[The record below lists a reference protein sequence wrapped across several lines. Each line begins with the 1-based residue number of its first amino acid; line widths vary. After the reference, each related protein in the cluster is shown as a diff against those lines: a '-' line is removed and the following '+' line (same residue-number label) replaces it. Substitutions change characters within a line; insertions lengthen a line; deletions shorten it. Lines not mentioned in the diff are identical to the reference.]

1 VPAGLSADGTRFDLR
16 FVVHEGP
23 QIIVDHVLVVGNAHT
38 SSTTIERE
46 LALPA
51 GTPISQTKLS
61 EAQRRLSALGLFRRV
76 QVMDVPR
83 GTDRRRDVL
92 VVVQEAPLNTI
103 GYGGGLE
110 GSLRTK
116 LDAATGRPV
125 DSFDFAPRGFFE
137 IGRRNLW
144 GKNRS
149 VNLFARGAIR
159 SSDIN
164 GVLPTD
170 STSTI
175 TDTSAGFREYRV
187 LAQYREPKLL
197 DAPVDLIVSAS
208 VEQAIRSAFDFNR
221 QQIYV
226 EGSHRFGPTVSVAG
240 RYLFGRTRRF
250 NERID
255 PQSQLDVD
263 RLFPKVRL
271 STFSASLVRNTRDDA
286 FEPTRGSL
294 MTFDG
299 TLSTRAMGSEIG
311 FVKALF
317 QGFTFKQ
324 LPVLRGAVIGG
335 GARLGLGFGF
345 PQLVLDP
352 DGSGQSVNLEQEIP
366 ASERFFAGGD
376 SSVRGFAL
384 DRLGSA
390 KTLDYYGVS
399 KGGNG
404 LLIVNTELRVPL
416 FSIKGY
422 AVGGATFVDV
432 GNVFARVSDM
442 SLGDLRSGAGFGL
455 RMQLPVG
462 PLRMDFAWKL
472 NPLRFADGTREDRF
486 AWYITLGQAF

>member
-1 VPAGLSADGTRFDLR
+1 
-16 FVVHEGP
+16 
-23 QIIVDHVLVVGNAHT
+23 
-38 SSTTIERE
+38 
-46 LALPA
+46 
-51 GTPISQTKLS
+51 
-61 EAQRRLSALGLFRRV
+61 
-76 QVMDVPR
+76 M
-83 GTDRRRDVL
+83 
-92 VVVQEAPLNTI
+92 
-103 GYGGGLE
+103 
-110 GSLRTK
+110 
-116 LDAATGRPV
+116 
-125 DSFDFAPRGFFE
+125 
-137 IGRRNLW
+137 
-144 GKNRS
+144 
-149 VNLFARGAIR
+149 
-159 SSDIN
+159 
-164 GVLPTD
+164 
-170 STSTI
+170 
-175 TDTSAGFREYRV
+175 
-187 LAQYREPKLL
+187 
-197 DAPVDLIVSAS
+197 
-208 VEQAIRSAFDFNR
+208 
-221 QQIYV
+221 
-226 EGSHRFGPTVSVAG
+226 
-240 RYLFGRTRRF
+240 
-250 NERID
+250 
-255 PQSQLDVD
+255 D

-271 STFSASLVRNTRDDA
+271 STLSASFVRNTRDDA

-294 MTFDG
+294 VTFDG
-299 TLSTRAMGSEIG
+299 TLATRAMGSEVG

-324 LPVLRGAVIGG
+324 VPLLRGAVIGG

-352 DGSGQSVNLEQEIP
+352 DGTGLYTNLEQEIP

-404 LLIVNTELRVPL
+404 LLIFNTELRVPL
-416 FSIKGY
+416 FSVKGY

-486 AWYITLGQAF
+486 AWYITLGAGVLMHGACEETTVETVGRRGSACAFGVAVLLVVGLLASPPASAAIVLDRVVAVVGAQVITLSDVRVAETFGLGAVGLGPEGNADLVTTLVNRQLALSEVERYAAPDADSAQVDRRIADIRRKFANSQAFASALARTGLSEARLRDLVANDLRIVAYLEQMFGAASQPGPDDLQRYYRDHQAEFQQGRSDGHVRRRSGSRVATVCGRTTSSVDRRLAGPTAPTQHRGDPGLDHRGTVMVYAGERPVGCASGVSST